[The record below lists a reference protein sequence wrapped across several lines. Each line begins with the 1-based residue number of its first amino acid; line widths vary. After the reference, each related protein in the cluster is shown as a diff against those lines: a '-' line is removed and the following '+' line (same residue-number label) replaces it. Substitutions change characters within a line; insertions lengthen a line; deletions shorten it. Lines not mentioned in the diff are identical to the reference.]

1 MAGEIASLLNAIWTA
16 FRSAGITDDLRIIER
31 IAALLL
37 EQEGVQP
44 GSGSDSD
51 SDSPLPA
58 LSVPKALNP
67 DDVRRQLT
75 GVSQQAGGGGVLF
88 DRSIL
93 FRLDPMRAG
102 GQYPPPRHIV
112 RLMTAP
118 VETAGKTVADIACGS
133 GGLLIH
139 SQGSSL
145 VGMDISPEWARI
157 ARANLR
163 LHEKQGDIREGNAL
177 RGIKSDERFER
188 IVMNPPFGEKSSVN
202 SGHAAKRRSSTWRS
216 IREAVPNQ
224 SYGQGGAVRHSAT
237 RRLTVSM

>member
-1 MAGEIASLLNAIWTA
+1 MAGESIASLLNNVWAA
-16 FRSAGITDDLRIIER
+16 FRRAGITDDLRIIEQT
-31 IAALLL
+31 AALLL
-37 EQEGVQP
+37 EQEGVKL
-44 GSGSDSD
+44 DS
-51 SDSPLPA
+51 SLPA
-58 LSVPKALNP
+58 LSVPQEFDQDNVRQQLEKA
-67 DDVRRQLT
+67 
-75 GVSQQAGGGGVLF
+75 SQQAGGAGVLF
-88 DRSIL
+88 DRYIL
-93 FRLDPMRAG
+93 FRLDNMRPG

-112 RLMTAP
+112 RLMTALA
-118 VETAGKTVADIACGS
+118 ETTKKVVADIACGS

-145 VGMDISPEWARI
+145 VGVDISPEWARI

-163 LHEKQGDIREGNAL
+163 LHKKQGDIREGNAL
-177 RGIKSDERFER
+177 RVIKSDERFER

>member
-1 MAGEIASLLNAIWTA
+1 MAGESIASLLNKVWAA

-31 IAALLL
+31 TAALLL

-58 LSVPKALNP
+58 LSVPKEFNL

-75 GVSQQAGGGGVLF
+75 DASQQAGGAGVLF

-93 FRLDPMRAG
+93 FRLDTMLAG
-102 GQYPPPRHIV
+102 GRYPTPRHIV
-112 RLMTAP
+112 RLMTALAK
-118 VETAGKTVADIACGS
+118 TAGCTVADVACGS

-145 VGMDISPEWARI
+145 VGVDISPEWARI
-157 ARANLR
+157 RELDVPLWSVGFTPNYATQGGLMPWGFNVPVACGRALT
-163 LHEKQGDIREGNAL
+163 LPGDIIIADDDGAVVVPQQLASEVVRVA
-177 RGIKSDERFER
+177 RH
-188 IVMNPPFGEKSSVN
+188 
-202 SGHAAKRRSSTWRS
+202 HAELDDFSRMKLA
-216 IREAVPNQ
+216 
-224 SYGQGGAVRHSAT
+224 QGG
-237 RRLTVSM
+237 

>member
-1 MAGEIASLLNAIWTA
+1 MAGASIASLLNNIWAA
-16 FRSAGITDDLRIIER
+16 FRSVGITDDLRIIEQL
-31 IAALLL
+31 AALLL
-37 EQEGVQP
+37 EQKGVQP
-44 GSGSDSD
+44 GSDRS
-51 SDSPLPA
+51 LPA
-58 LSVPKALNP
+58 LSVPEEFNL
-67 DDVRRQLT
+67 DDVRQQLKDA
-75 GVSQQAGGGGVLF
+75 SAQAGGAGVLF

-93 FRLDPMRAG
+93 FRLDTMRAG
-102 GQYPPPRHIV
+102 GQYPTPRHIV
-112 RLMTAP
+112 RLMTALA
-118 VETAGKTVADIACGS
+118 ETAGKTVADVACGS
-133 GGLLIH
+133 GGLFIH

-145 VGMDISPEWARI
+145 VGVDISPEWARI

-163 LHEKQGDIREGNAL
+163 LHKKQGDIREGDAL
-177 RGIKSDERFER
+177 RVIKSDERFER

>member
-1 MAGEIASLLNAIWTA
+1 MAGASIASLLNNIWAA
-16 FRSAGITDDLRIIER
+16 FRSVGITDDLRIIEQL
-31 IAALLL
+31 AALLL

-58 LSVPKALNP
+58 LSVPKEFNL

-75 GVSQQAGGGGVLF
+75 DASQQAGGAGVLF

-93 FRLDPMRAG
+93 FRLDTMRAG
-102 GQYPPPRHIV
+102 GRYPTPRHIV
-112 RLMTAP
+112 RLMTALA
-118 VETAGKTVADIACGS
+118 ETTKKVVADFACGS

-145 VGMDISPEWARI
+145 VGVDISPEWARI

-163 LHEKQGDIREGNAL
+163 LIA
-177 RGIKSDERFER
+177 
-188 IVMNPPFGEKSSVN
+188 
-202 SGHAAKRRSSTWRS
+202 
-216 IREAVPNQ
+216 
-224 SYGQGGAVRHSAT
+224 
-237 RRLTVSM
+237 